1 MASRPPVARRELRH
15 IGVFCGSHAGA
26 SPDYAEA
33 AGVLGQRIAAR
44 GLGLVYGGG
53 RVGLMGTLADAVL
66 EGGGEVIGVIPADMV
81 EREVAHRGCTELV
94 VVDDMFE
101 RKARMM
107 EAADAFVSLPGGVG
121 TLDELFE
128 VLTWNQLG
136 YLAKPNGLLDV
147 NGFWEPL
154 AALLEAAVGAGFVRT
169 EHRDLLLRETDP
181 DALLDRLACW
191 EPPTR
196 DAFER

>member
-1 MASRPPVARRELRH
+1 MASRPSELRR
-15 IGVFCGSHAGA
+15 IGVFCGSHPG
-26 SPDYAEA
+26 SSAEYTQA
-33 AGVLGQRIAAR
+33 ALRLGQRIAAR

-66 EGGGEVIGVIPADMV
+66 EGGGEVIGVIPSDMV
-81 EREVAHRGCTELV
+81 DREVAHDGCTELLV
-94 VVDDMFE
+94 VGDMFE

-107 EAADAFVSLPGGVG
+107 EVADAFISLPGGVG

-154 AALLEAAVGAGFVRT
+154 AALLESTVDAGFVRA

-181 DALLDRLACW
+181 DALLDRLARW
-191 EPPTR
+191 EPPMR
-196 DAFER
+196 DAFQR